1 MQLTRALALTV
12 GHFIKH
18 IAGSE
23 PRTQC
28 GGGKAVVH
36 VLLKASAVGLQ
47 AWRRKGTVG
56 VVDEERGH

>member
-23 PRTQC
+23 PHSHR
-28 GGGKAVVH
+28 GGEKAAVH
-36 VLLKASAVGLQ
+36 VLLKASAVGVQ
-47 AWRRKGTVG
+47 AWRRRGTASVM
-56 VVDEERGH
+56 DEE